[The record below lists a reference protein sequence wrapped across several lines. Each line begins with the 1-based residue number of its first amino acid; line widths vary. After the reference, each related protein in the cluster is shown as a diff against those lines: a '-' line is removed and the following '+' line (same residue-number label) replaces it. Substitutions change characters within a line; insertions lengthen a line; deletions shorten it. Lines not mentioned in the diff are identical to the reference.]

1 MNQFKEKYNINRNV
15 NNNRDKSPLIG
26 RRNYNFNDY
35 MKNNKVNNN
44 NNYFIN
50 YNQYEDKNT
59 YKYQNNILK
68 KPNNFSSLF
77 QKQ

>member
-1 MNQFKEKYNINRNV
+1 
-15 NNNRDKSPLIG
+15 
-26 RRNYNFNDY
+26 